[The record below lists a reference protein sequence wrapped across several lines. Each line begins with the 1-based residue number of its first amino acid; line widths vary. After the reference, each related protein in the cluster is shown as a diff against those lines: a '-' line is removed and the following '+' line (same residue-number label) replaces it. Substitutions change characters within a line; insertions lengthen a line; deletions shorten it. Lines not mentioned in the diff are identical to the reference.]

1 MEVGLSI
8 ELSAPE
14 VEKLKPRLALLGIGG
29 GGGNA
34 LRTMTD
40 NGLKG
45 VDLYAVNTDAQA
57 LEEHGQTTRIQIGA
71 NITKGLGAGA
81 DPKIGKKAAQESIEE
96 LKSYLKGINMLFITA
111 CMGGGTGTGAAP
123 VVAKLAKEMGILT
136 VGVVTTPWKYDGTKR
151 MKMAKEGIDELS
163 KCLDTLIVVPNENV
177 FRVANIETS
186 FDECNEIINKT
197 LYDGVSAISSLIT
210 KRGRINIDFADVKTI
225 MAFIGKAMFGVGQA
239 SGEDRAVIAAKTSI
253 SNPML
258 DGINLRDA
266 RGLLISI
273 TANTEITPV
282 EIDAATNVI
291 QNEVNNPDDC
301 EIITGVFMDEEL
313 GDELIVATVATGMND
328 HVEDKVIEI
337 EASSNDH
344 PEELGDDV
352 QSVDLE
358 VRKVNQDLPVNT
370 NDYPDL
376 MEDKSY
382 DQKMD
387 DIEEEEIK
395 EEEIKEEETEDE
407 VQVIEDLPDPEDWEN
422 DDVPLFKSDRLDNSE
437 DDKDF
442 DSQME
447 IPAFLRKNKQ

>member
-1 MEVGLSI
+1 MSI

-34 LRTMTD
+34 LRTMID
-40 NGLKG
+40 SGLKG

-57 LEEHGQTTRIQIGA
+57 LEEHDQTTRIQIGA

-186 FDECNEIINKT
+186 FDECNEIINRT

-239 SGEDRAVIAAKTSI
+239 SGDDRAVIAAKTSI

-266 RGLLISI
+266 KGLLISI

-328 HVEDKVIEI
+328 QVEDKVIEI
-337 EASSNDH
+337 ENSSNDQL
-344 PEELGDDV
+344 EELGDDV

-370 NDYPDL
+370 DDYPDL
-376 MEDKSY
+376 MEDKSDY
-382 DQKMD
+382 QKMD
-387 DIEEEEIK
+387 DTEEEIEEEIEIEEEE
-395 EEEIKEEETEDE
+395 EMQA
-407 VQVIEDLPDPEDWEN
+407 VEDLPEPEDWEN
-422 DDVPLFKSDRLDNSE
+422 DDVPLFKSDRLDNHE

>member
-1 MEVGLSI
+1 MSI

-34 LRTMTD
+34 LKTMID
-40 NGLKG
+40 CGLKG

-57 LEEHGQTTRIQIGA
+57 LEEHDQTTRIQIGA
-71 NITKGLGAGA
+71 DITKGLGAGA
-81 DPKIGKKAAQESIEE
+81 DPKIGKKAAQESMEE
-96 LKSYLKGINMLFITA
+96 IKSYLKGINMLFITA

-123 VVAKLAKEMGILT
+123 VIAKTAKEMGILT

-151 MKMAKEGIDELS
+151 MKMAKAGIDELS

-177 FRVANIETS
+177 FRVANIDTS
-186 FDECNEIINKT
+186 FDECNEIINRT

-239 SGEDRAVIAAKTSI
+239 SGDDRAVMAAKTSI

-266 RGLLISI
+266 KGLLISI

-291 QNEVNNPDDC
+291 QSEVNNPDDC
-301 EIITGVFMDEEL
+301 EIITGVFMDEDI

-328 HVEDKVIEI
+328 GEEDTIVDIEPSQTSAPDQVDEDSTQSI
-337 EASSNDH
+337 E
-344 PEELGDDV
+344 
-352 QSVDLE
+352 LE
-358 VRKVNQDLPVNT
+358 VRQVSQDLPASSE
-370 NDYPDL
+370 DYTDFEEGNNPN
-376 MEDKSY
+376 ETS
-382 DQKMD
+382 D
-387 DIEEEEIK
+387 DIGLEK
-395 EEEIKEEETEDE
+395 SEETNLPEDNDTVE
-407 VQVIEDLPDPEDWEN
+407 NLPEPEDWEN
-422 DDVPLFKSDRLDNSE
+422 DDVPLFKSDRLDHS
-437 DDKDF
+437 DDD
-442 DSQME
+442 DLNSQME
-447 IPAFLRKNKQ
+447 IPAFLRKKQ

>member
-1 MEVGLSI
+1 MSI

-34 LRTMTD
+34 LRTMID
-40 NGLKG
+40 SGLKG

-57 LEEHGQTTRIQIGA
+57 LEEHNQTTRIQIGK

-123 VVAKLAKEMGILT
+123 VIAKLAKEMGILT

-151 MKMAKEGIDELS
+151 MKMAKEGIEELS
-163 KCLDTLIVVPNENV
+163 KCLDTMIVVPNENV

-225 MAFIGKAMFGVGQA
+225 MAFVGKAMFGVGQA
-239 SGEDRAVIAAKTSI
+239 SGDDRAVIAAKTSI

-258 DGINLRDA
+258 DGINLRDSK
-266 RGLLISI
+266 GLLISI

-291 QNEVNNPDDC
+291 QNEVNNPDEC

-313 GDELIVATVATGMND
+313 GDELIVATVATGMCD
-328 HVEDKVIEI
+328 QTDDGVVEI
-337 EASSNDH
+337 ETPVMDSSQSSSNDI
-344 PEELGDDV
+344 
-352 QSVDLE
+352 QTVDLE
-358 VRKVNQDLPVNT
+358 VRKVDQDYPVNAE
-370 NDYPDL
+370 DYPDL
-376 MEDKSY
+376 VD
-382 DQKMD
+382 
-387 DIEEEEIK
+387 
-395 EEEIKEEETEDE
+395 
-407 VQVIEDLPDPEDWEN
+407 EDLDYQNENSLETNDQNDQNVTGNLPEPEDWEN
-422 DDVPLFKSDRLDNSE
+422 DDVPLFKSDRLDNN
-437 DDKDF
+437 DDENSYDP
-442 DSQME
+442 QME
-447 IPAFLRKNKQ
+447 IPAFLRKK

>member
-1 MEVGLSI
+1 
-8 ELSAPE
+8 
-14 VEKLKPRLALLGIGG
+14 
-29 GGGNA
+29 
-34 LRTMTD
+34 
-40 NGLKG
+40 
-45 VDLYAVNTDAQA
+45 
-57 LEEHGQTTRIQIGA
+57 
-71 NITKGLGAGA
+71 
-81 DPKIGKKAAQESIEE
+81 
-96 LKSYLKGINMLFITA
+96 
-111 CMGGGTGTGAAP
+111 
-123 VVAKLAKEMGILT
+123 
-136 VGVVTTPWKYDGTKR
+136 
-151 MKMAKEGIDELS
+151 MKMANQGIDELS

-186 FDECNEIINKT
+186 FDECNEIINRT

-239 SGEDRAVIAAKTSI
+239 SGDDRAVIAAKTSI

-266 RGLLISI
+266 KGLLISI

-291 QNEVNNPDDC
+291 QNEVNNPDEC

-328 HVEDKVIEI
+328 QVEDRVVEI
-337 EASSNDH
+337 ETSTNNEPQDFT
-344 PEELGDDV
+344 EDV
-352 QSVDLE
+352 QPVDLE
-358 VRKVNQDLPVNT
+358 VRKVNQDYPVNT
-370 NDYPDL
+370 EDYPDL
-376 MEDKSY
+376 IDEDSE
-382 DQKMD
+382 DQQ
-387 DIEEEEIK
+387 IENEVAEESA
-395 EEEIKEEETEDE
+395 ETRI
-407 VQVIEDLPDPEDWEN
+407 IEDLPEPEDWEN
-422 DDVPLFKSDRLDNSE
+422 DDVPLFKSDRLDNNE

>member
-1 MEVGLSI
+1 MSI

-34 LRTMTD
+34 LKTMID
-40 NGLKG
+40 CGLKG

-57 LEEHGQTTRIQIGA
+57 LEEHDQTTRIQIGA

-81 DPKIGKKAAQESIEE
+81 DPKIGKKAAQESLEEIE
-96 LKSYLKGINMLFITA
+96 SYLKGINMLFITA

-123 VVAKLAKEMGILT
+123 VIAKLAKEMGILT

-151 MKMAKEGIDELS
+151 MKMAKDGINELS

-177 FRVANIETS
+177 FRVANIDTS
-186 FDECNEIINKT
+186 FDECNEIINRT

-225 MAFIGKAMFGVGQA
+225 MAFIGKAMFGVGQS
-239 SGEDRAVIAAKTSI
+239 SGDDRAVMAAKTSI

-266 RGLLISI
+266 KGLLISI

-313 GDELIVATVATGMND
+313 GDELIVATVATGMNAEND
-328 HVEDKVIEI
+328 DKVVEIDKPQIDEINQDNADSPQSIE
-337 EASSNDH
+337 
-344 PEELGDDV
+344 
-352 QSVDLE
+352 LE
-358 VRKVNQDLPVNT
+358 VRKVGHDEPVNT
-370 NDYPDL
+370 EDYPDL
-376 MEDKSY
+376 DELEDSNEDTQDKEKTS
-382 DQKMD
+382 
-387 DIEEEEIK
+387 K
-395 EEEIKEEETEDE
+395 EEN
-407 VQVIEDLPDPEDWEN
+407 QVIEELPEPEDWEN
-422 DDVPLFKSDRLDNSE
+422 DDVPLFKSDRLDNNE
-437 DDKDF
+437 DEDF

-447 IPAFLRKNKQ
+447 IPAFLRKK

>member
-1 MEVGLSI
+1 MEKSLSI

-34 LRTMTD
+34 LRTMID
-40 NGLKG
+40 CGLKG

-57 LEEHGQTTRIQIGA
+57 LEEHDQTTRIQIGA

-123 VVAKLAKEMGILT
+123 VIANLAKEMGILT

-151 MKMAKEGIDELS
+151 MRMAKEGIEELS
-163 KCLDTLIVVPNENV
+163 KCLDTMIVVPNENV

-186 FDECNEIINKT
+186 FDECNEIINRT

-225 MAFIGKAMFGVGQA
+225 MAFVGKAMFGVGQA
-239 SGEDRAVIAAKTSI
+239 SGDDRAVIAAKTSI

-258 DGINLRDA
+258 DGINLRDSK
-266 RGLLISI
+266 GLLISI

-291 QNEVNNPDDC
+291 QNEVNNPDEC

-313 GDELIVATVATGMND
+313 GDELIVATVATGMCD
-328 HVEDKVIEI
+328 QTDDGIVEI
-337 EASSNDH
+337 ETPVLDHSQSSSNDIQTV
-344 PEELGDDV
+344 E
-352 QSVDLE
+352 LE
-358 VRKVNQDLPVNT
+358 VRKVDQDYPVNAEE
-370 NDYPDL
+370 YPDL
-376 MEDKSY
+376 IDEDLDYQSENSMEVDDQN
-382 DQKMD
+382 DQK
-387 DIEEEEIK
+387 
-395 EEEIKEEETEDE
+395 
-407 VQVIEDLPDPEDWEN
+407 VSGDLPDPEDWEN
-422 DDVPLFKSDRLDNSE
+422 DDVPLFKSDRLDNSDE
-437 DDKDF
+437 ENSY

-447 IPAFLRKNKQ
+447 IPAFLRKK

>member
-1 MEVGLSI
+1 MSI

-34 LRTMTD
+34 LKTMID
-40 NGLKG
+40 CGLKG

-57 LEEHGQTTRIQIGA
+57 LEEHDQTTRIQIGA

-81 DPKIGKKAAQESIEE
+81 DPKIGKKAAQESLEEIE
-96 LKSYLKGINMLFITA
+96 SYLKGINMLFITA

-123 VVAKLAKEMGILT
+123 VVSKLAKEMGILT
-136 VGVVTTPWKYDGTKR
+136 VCVVTTPWKYDGTKR
-151 MKMAKEGIDELS
+151 MKMAKDGINELS

-177 FRVANIETS
+177 FRVANIDTS
-186 FDECNEIINKT
+186 FDECNEIINRT

-225 MAFIGKAMFGVGQA
+225 MAFIGKAMFGVGQS
-239 SGEDRAVIAAKTSI
+239 SGDDRAVMAAKTSI

-266 RGLLISI
+266 KGLLISI

-328 HVEDKVIEI
+328 ESDDKVVEIDKPQIDEINQDNADSPQSIE
-337 EASSNDH
+337 
-344 PEELGDDV
+344 
-352 QSVDLE
+352 LE
-358 VRKVNQDLPVNT
+358 VRKVGHDQPVNT
-370 NDYPDL
+370 EDYPDL
-376 MEDKSY
+376 DELEDSNE
-382 DQKMD
+382 DTQD
-387 DIEEEEIK
+387 K
-395 EEEIKEEETEDE
+395 EKTSKEDN
-407 VQVIEDLPDPEDWEN
+407 QVIEELPEPEDWEN
-422 DDVPLFKSDRLDNSE
+422 DDVPLFKSDRLDNN
-437 DDKDF
+437 DDEDF

-447 IPAFLRKNKQ
+447 IPAFLRKK

>member
-1 MEVGLSI
+1 MEKSLSI

-34 LRTMTD
+34 LRTMID
-40 NGLKG
+40 CGLKG

-57 LEEHGQTTRIQIGA
+57 LEEHEQTTRIQIGA

-123 VVAKLAKEMGILT
+123 VIANLAKEMGILT

-151 MKMAKEGIDELS
+151 MRMAKEGIEELS

-186 FDECNEIINKT
+186 FDECNEIINRT

-225 MAFIGKAMFGVGQA
+225 MAFVGKAMFGVGQA
-239 SGEDRAVIAAKTSI
+239 SGDDRAVIAAKTSI

-258 DGINLRDA
+258 DGINLRDSK
-266 RGLLISI
+266 GLLISI

-291 QNEVNNPDDC
+291 QNEVNNPDEC

-313 GDELIVATVATGMND
+313 GDELIVATVATGMCD
-328 HVEDKVIEI
+328 QTDDGIVEI
-337 EASSNDH
+337 ETPVLDHPQSSSNDIQTV
-344 PEELGDDV
+344 E
-352 QSVDLE
+352 LE
-358 VRKVNQDLPVNT
+358 VRKVDQDYPVNAEE
-370 NDYPDL
+370 YPDL
-376 MEDKSY
+376 IDEDLDYQSENSVEVDDQN
-382 DQKMD
+382 DQKAS
-387 DIEEEEIK
+387 
-395 EEEIKEEETEDE
+395 
-407 VQVIEDLPDPEDWEN
+407 EDLPDPEDWEN
-422 DDVPLFKSDRLDNSE
+422 DDVPLFKSDRLDNSDE
-437 DDKDF
+437 ENSY

-447 IPAFLRKNKQ
+447 IPAFLRKK

>member
-1 MEVGLSI
+1 MSI

-34 LRTMTD
+34 LKTMID
-40 NGLKG
+40 CGLKG

-57 LEEHGQTTRIQIGA
+57 LEEHDQTTKIQIGA

-81 DPKIGKKAAQESIEE
+81 DPKIGKKAAQESLEEIE
-96 LKSYLKGINMLFITA
+96 SYLKGINMLFITA

-151 MKMAKEGIDELS
+151 MKMAKDGINELS

-177 FRVANIETS
+177 FRVANIDTS
-186 FDECNEIINKT
+186 FDECNEIINRT

-225 MAFIGKAMFGVGQA
+225 MAFIGKAMFGVGQS
-239 SGEDRAVIAAKTSI
+239 SGDDRAVMAAKTSI

-266 RGLLISI
+266 KGLLISI

-328 HVEDKVIEI
+328 ENDDKVVEIDKPQIDEMSQDNADSPQSIE
-337 EASSNDH
+337 
-344 PEELGDDV
+344 
-352 QSVDLE
+352 LE
-358 VRKVNQDLPVNT
+358 VRKVGHDEPVNT
-370 NDYPDL
+370 EDYPDL
-376 MEDKSY
+376 DELEDSNEDTQDKEKTS
-382 DQKMD
+382 
-387 DIEEEEIK
+387 K
-395 EEEIKEEETEDE
+395 EEN
-407 VQVIEDLPDPEDWEN
+407 QVIEELPEPEDWEN
-422 DDVPLFKSDRLDNSE
+422 DDVPLFKSDRLDNN
-437 DDKDF
+437 DDDDF

-447 IPAFLRKNKQ
+447 IPAFLRKK

>member
-1 MEVGLSI
+1 MSI

-34 LRTMTD
+34 LKTMID
-40 NGLKG
+40 CGLKG

-57 LEEHGQTTRIQIGA
+57 LEEHDQTTRIQIGA

-81 DPKIGKKAAQESIEE
+81 DPKIGKKAAQESLEEIE
-96 LKSYLKGINMLFITA
+96 SYLKGINMLFITA

-151 MKMAKEGIDELS
+151 MKMAKDGINELS

-177 FRVANIETS
+177 FRVANIDTS
-186 FDECNEIINKT
+186 FDECNEIINRT

-225 MAFIGKAMFGVGQA
+225 MAFIGKAMFGVGQS
-239 SGEDRAVIAAKTSI
+239 SGDDRAVMAAKTSI

-266 RGLLISI
+266 KGLLISI

-313 GDELIVATVATGMND
+313 GDELIVATVATVMND
-328 HVEDKVIEI
+328 ENDDKVVEIDKPQIDEINQDNADSPQSIE
-337 EASSNDH
+337 
-344 PEELGDDV
+344 
-352 QSVDLE
+352 LE
-358 VRKVNQDLPVNT
+358 VRKVGHDEPVNT
-370 NDYPDL
+370 EDYPDL
-376 MEDKSY
+376 DELEVSNEDTQDKEKIS
-382 DQKMD
+382 
-387 DIEEEEIK
+387 K
-395 EEEIKEEETEDE
+395 EEK
-407 VQVIEDLPDPEDWEN
+407 QVIEELPEPEDWEN
-422 DDVPLFKSDRLDNSE
+422 DDVPLFKSDRLDNN
-437 DDKDF
+437 DDDDF

-447 IPAFLRKNKQ
+447 IPAFLRKK

>member
-1 MEVGLSI
+1 MSI

-34 LRTMTD
+34 LRTMID
-40 NGLKG
+40 CGLKG

-57 LEEHGQTTRIQIGA
+57 LEEHDQTTRIQIGA

-123 VVAKLAKEMGILT
+123 VIANLAKEMGILT

-151 MKMAKEGIDELS
+151 MKMAKEGIEELS
-163 KCLDTLIVVPNENV
+163 KCLDTMIVVPNENV

-186 FDECNEIINKT
+186 FDECNEIINRT

-225 MAFIGKAMFGVGQA
+225 MAFVGKAMFGVGQA
-239 SGEDRAVIAAKTSI
+239 SGDDRAVIAAKTSI

-258 DGINLRDA
+258 DGINLRDSK
-266 RGLLISI
+266 GLLISI

-291 QNEVNNPDDC
+291 QNEVNNPDEC

-313 GDELIVATVATGMND
+313 GDELIVATVATGMCD
-328 HVEDKVIEI
+328 QTDDGIVEI
-337 EASSNDH
+337 ETPVLDNSQSSSNDIQTV
-344 PEELGDDV
+344 E
-352 QSVDLE
+352 LE
-358 VRKVNQDLPVNT
+358 VRKVDQDYPVNAEEYPELIDEDL
-370 NDYPDL
+370 DYQSENSVEVD
-376 MEDKSY
+376 
-382 DQKMD
+382 DQNNQK
-387 DIEEEEIK
+387 
-395 EEEIKEEETEDE
+395 
-407 VQVIEDLPDPEDWEN
+407 VSGDLPDPEDWEN
-422 DDVPLFKSDRLDNSE
+422 DDVPLFKSDRLDNN
-437 DDKDF
+437 DDENSY

-447 IPAFLRKNKQ
+447 IPAFLRKK

>member
-1 MEVGLSI
+1 MEKSLSI

-34 LRTMTD
+34 LRTMID
-40 NGLKG
+40 CGLKG

-57 LEEHGQTTRIQIGA
+57 LEEHDQTTRIQIGA

-123 VVAKLAKEMGILT
+123 VIANLAKEMGILT

-151 MKMAKEGIDELS
+151 MRMAKEGIEELS

-186 FDECNEIINKT
+186 FDECNEIINRT

-225 MAFIGKAMFGVGQA
+225 MAFVGKAMFGVGQA
-239 SGEDRAVIAAKTSI
+239 SGDDRAVIAAKTSI

-258 DGINLRDA
+258 DGINLRDSK
-266 RGLLISI
+266 GLLISI

-291 QNEVNNPDDC
+291 QNEVNNPDEC

-313 GDELIVATVATGMND
+313 GDELIVATVATGMCD
-328 HVEDKVIEI
+328 QTDDGIVEI
-337 EASSNDH
+337 ETPVLDNSQSSSNDIQTV
-344 PEELGDDV
+344 E
-352 QSVDLE
+352 LE
-358 VRKVNQDLPVNT
+358 VRKVDQEYPVNAEE
-370 NDYPDL
+370 YPDL
-376 MEDKSY
+376 IDEDMDYESKNSVEVN
-382 DQKMD
+382 DQND
-387 DIEEEEIK
+387 QR
-395 EEEIKEEETEDE
+395 
-407 VQVIEDLPDPEDWEN
+407 VSGDLPDPEDWEN
-422 DDVPLFKSDRLDNSE
+422 DDVPLFKSDRLDNN
-437 DDKDF
+437 DDENSY

-447 IPAFLRKNKQ
+447 IPAFLRKK

>member
-1 MEVGLSI
+1 MEKSLSI

-34 LRTMTD
+34 LRTMID
-40 NGLKG
+40 CGLKG

-57 LEEHGQTTRIQIGA
+57 LEEHDQTTRIQIGA

-123 VVAKLAKEMGILT
+123 VIANLAKEMGILT

-151 MKMAKEGIDELS
+151 MRMAKEGIEELS

-186 FDECNEIINKT
+186 FDECNEIINRT

-225 MAFIGKAMFGVGQA
+225 MAFVGKAMFGVGQA
-239 SGEDRAVIAAKTSI
+239 SGDDRAVIAAKTSI

-258 DGINLRDA
+258 DGINLRDSK
-266 RGLLISI
+266 GLLISI

-291 QNEVNNPDDC
+291 KNEVNNPDEC

-313 GDELIVATVATGMND
+313 GDELIVATVATGMCD
-328 HVEDKVIEI
+328 QTDDGIVEI
-337 EASSNDH
+337 ETPVLDHSQSSSNDIQTV
-344 PEELGDDV
+344 E
-352 QSVDLE
+352 LE
-358 VRKVNQDLPVNT
+358 VRKVDQDYPVNAEE
-370 NDYPDL
+370 YPDL
-376 MEDKSY
+376 IDEDLDYQSENSVEIDDQN
-382 DQKMD
+382 DQK
-387 DIEEEEIK
+387 
-395 EEEIKEEETEDE
+395 
-407 VQVIEDLPDPEDWEN
+407 VSGDLPDPEDWEN
-422 DDVPLFKSDRLDNSE
+422 DDVPLFKSDRLDNSDE
-437 DDKDF
+437 ENSY

-447 IPAFLRKNKQ
+447 IPAFLRKK

>member
-1 MEVGLSI
+1 MEKSLSI

-34 LRTMTD
+34 LRTMID
-40 NGLKG
+40 CGLKG

-57 LEEHGQTTRIQIGA
+57 LEEHDQTTRIQIGA

-123 VVAKLAKEMGILT
+123 VIANLAKEMGILT

-151 MKMAKEGIDELS
+151 MRMAKEGIEELS

-186 FDECNEIINKT
+186 FDECNEIINRT

-225 MAFIGKAMFGVGQA
+225 MAFVGKAMFGVGQA
-239 SGEDRAVIAAKTSI
+239 SGDDRAVIAAKTSI

-258 DGINLRDA
+258 DGINLRDSK
-266 RGLLISI
+266 GLLISI

-291 QNEVNNPDDC
+291 QNEVNNPDEC

-313 GDELIVATVATGMND
+313 GDELIVATVATGMCD
-328 HVEDKVIEI
+328 QTDDGIVEI
-337 EASSNDH
+337 ETPVLDHSQSSSNDIQTV
-344 PEELGDDV
+344 E
-352 QSVDLE
+352 LE
-358 VRKVNQDLPVNT
+358 VRKVDQDYPVNAEE
-370 NDYPDL
+370 YPDL
-376 MEDKSY
+376 IDEDLDYQSENSVEVDDQN
-382 DQKMD
+382 DQK
-387 DIEEEEIK
+387 
-395 EEEIKEEETEDE
+395 
-407 VQVIEDLPDPEDWEN
+407 VSGDLPDPEDWEN
-422 DDVPLFKSDRLDNSE
+422 DDVPLFKSDRLDNSDE
-437 DDKDF
+437 ENSY

-447 IPAFLRKNKQ
+447 IPAFLRKK